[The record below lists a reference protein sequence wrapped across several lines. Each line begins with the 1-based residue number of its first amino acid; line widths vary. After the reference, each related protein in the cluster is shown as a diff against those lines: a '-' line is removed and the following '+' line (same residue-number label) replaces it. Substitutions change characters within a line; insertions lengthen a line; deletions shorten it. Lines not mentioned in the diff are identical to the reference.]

1 MNDPTLR
8 IIDGSWHL
16 DGRDA
21 RADFEAARIPGAV
34 FFDLEA
40 VSDHTSDLPH
50 MLPTAAA
57 FAEATG
63 ALGIADTD
71 TLVVYDTVGI
81 RSAPRVWW
89 TFRTMGAKSVR
100 VLDGGLPRWRADGQ
114 AIETGTPGQ
123 PEPATFTP
131 DAYLDRLATLSDVR
145 TALDGPD
152 RILDARPA
160 GRFTG
165 ESPEPRAS
173 LRRGHMPGA
182 TSIPMGSVLTPEG
195 RLKRGPDLRAAF
207 AGVDLTQPII
217 TTCGSGVTA
226 AVLTLALAELGAESR
241 LYDGSWT
248 EWGGRSDTTVETG

>member
-57 FAEATG
+57 FAEAVG
-63 ALGIADTD
+63 ALGISDTD
-71 TLVVYDTVGI
+71 TLVVYDTIGI

-89 TFRTMGAKSVR
+89 TFRTMGAKSIR
-100 VLDGGLPRWRADGQ
+100 VLDGGLPKWRSENH
-114 AIETGTPGQ
+114 AIETGSVAR

-131 DAYLDRLATLSDVR
+131 DARLNRVAALEDVR
-145 TALDGPD
+145 TALAGPD
-152 RILDARPA
+152 QILDARPA

-165 ESPEPRAS
+165 ETPEPRSS
-173 LRRGHMPGA
+173 LRGGHMPGA
-182 TSIPMGSVLTPEG
+182 TSIPVGSVLTPEG
-195 RLKRGPDLRAAF
+195 TFKRGPDLRAVF
-207 AGVDLTQPII
+207 ADVDLTQPII

-248 EWGGRSDTTVETG
+248 EWGGRSDTPVETG

>member
-21 RADFEAARIPGAV
+21 RADYEAERIPGAV

-40 VSDHTSDLPH
+40 VSDHTSYLPH
-50 MLPTAAA
+50 MLPTAAG
-57 FAEATG
+57 FAEAVG
-63 ALGIADTD
+63 ALGISETD

-89 TFRTMGAKSVR
+89 TFRTMGAKSVL
-100 VLDGGLPRWRADGQ
+100 VLDGGLPRWRADGLP
-114 AIETGTPGQ
+114 IETCTPAL

-131 DAYLDRLATLSDVR
+131 DAQLDRVATIDDVR

-152 RILDARPA
+152 RILDARPTR
-160 GRFTG
+160 RFKG
-165 ESPEPRAS
+165 ESPERRAG
-173 LRRGHMPGA
+173 LRSGHMPGA
-182 TSIPMGSVLTPEG
+182 TSIPMVSVLTTEG
-195 RLKRGPDLRAAF
+195 TLKRGPDLRAVF
-207 AGVDLTQPII
+207 AGVDLSQPII

-226 AVLTLALAELGAESR
+226 AVLTLALAELGPESR

-248 EWGGRSDTTVETG
+248 EWGSRSDTPVETG

>member
-1 MNDPTLR
+1 MNDPKLR

-21 RADFEAARIPGAV
+21 HAHYEAERIPGAV

-57 FAEATG
+57 FAEAVG
-63 ALGIADTD
+63 ALGISETD

-89 TFRTMGAKSVR
+89 TFRTMGATSVR
-100 VLDGGLPRWRADGQ
+100 VLDGGLPRWRADGH
-114 AIETGTPGQ
+114 AIETGPPGLL
-123 PEPATFTP
+123 EPAIFTP
-131 DAYLDRLATLSDVR
+131 DAHLDCVATLDDVC

-160 GRFTG
+160 GRFRG

-173 LRRGHMPGA
+173 LRSGHMPGA

-195 RLKRGPDLRAAF
+195 TLKRGSDLREVF
-207 AGVDLTQPII
+207 AGVDLSQPII

-248 EWGGRSDTTVETG
+248 EWGGRSDTPVKTG